1 MGSGRGLIG
10 GRGRHR
16 GYHTAVVGPF
26 MPDAEKVAAVRQAL
40 PAVGAGIYLNT
51 GSAGPLPVETA
62 AAMADLEGWEVRTG
76 RASAEFFEDF
86 LERLA
91 EARAGIAAVLAT
103 DVDSVGITHSTTEG
117 MNIATWAVDWK
128 PGDQAV
134 TTRHEHAGGL
144 GPLVAARERFGIEL
158 ALVDVGDGTDDDAT
172 LAAFDAAITPRTK
185 LVSISHVLWTT
196 GATLPIE
203 RIARL
208 AKERGA
214 TVAIDG
220 AQAVGAMPVSP
231 DDLGVDYYAV
241 AAQKWLLGPEGIG
254 ALWASGEARER
265 GLPSL
270 SGWFSFDALTLEGT
284 GEFFRS
290 GRRFEATNYHKPS
303 VTGFARSC
311 GWLSMYVGLPW
322 VFDRGQALA
331 AAAFDR
337 LARIP
342 GVTMLTPRDRMATL
356 VTFRIAG
363 WPADDAVREL
373 GARVFAITR
382 TVPPLDAI
390 RISVGFFNTADEL
403 ERFAAAVELLAA
415 HTPATLPPK
424 PQLTIIGQGS

>member
-1 MGSGRGLIG
+1 
-10 GRGRHR
+10 
-16 GYHTAVVGPF
+16 
-26 MPDAEKVAAVRQAL
+26 MPEAEKVAAVRQAL

-51 GSAGPLPVETA
+51 GSAGPIPAETA
-62 AAMADLEGWEVRTG
+62 AVMAELEGWEVRTG

-91 EARAGIAAVLAT
+91 ESRAGIAAVLAG
-103 DVDSVGITHSTTEG
+103 DVDSIAITHSTTEG

-128 PGDQAV
+128 PGDRAV
-134 TTRHEHAGGL
+134 TTSHEHAGGL
-144 GPLVAARERFGIEL
+144 GPLVAARDRFGIDL
-158 ALVDVGDGTDDDAT
+158 AFVDVGDGTDDEAT
-172 LAAFDAAITPRTK
+172 LVAFDRAITPTTK
-185 LVSISHVLWTT
+185 LVAISHVLWTT
-196 GATLPIE
+196 GARLPIE

-220 AQAVGAMPVSP
+220 AQAVGAVPVSI

-254 ALWASGEARER
+254 ALWASREALDRA
-265 GLPSL
+265 LPSL
-270 SGWFSFDALTLEGT
+270 AGWFSFDNLGLEGT
-284 GEFFRS
+284 GPFFREA
-290 GRRFEATNYHKPS
+290 RRFEATNYHKPS

-331 AAAFDR
+331 ASAFDR

-342 GVTMLTPRDRMATL
+342 GVTMLTPRERMATL

-363 WPADDAVREL
+363 WGSDDAVREL

-382 TVPPLDAI
+382 SIPPLDAV
-390 RISVGFFNTADEL
+390 RISVGFFNTAEEI
-403 ERFAAAVELLAA
+403 ERFAETVELLAA
-415 HTPATLPPK
+415 HTPDTLPPK
-424 PQLTIIGQGS
+424 PRLTIIGQGA

>member
-1 MGSGRGLIG
+1 
-10 GRGRHR
+10 
-16 GYHTAVVGPF
+16 

-51 GSAGPLPVETA
+51 GSAGPLPAETA

-128 PGDQAV
+128 PGDRAV
-134 TTRHEHAGGL
+134 TTRHEHPGGL

-158 ALVDVGDGTDDDAT
+158 AFVDVGDGTDDDAT

-196 GATLPIE
+196 GAKLPIA

-241 AAQKWLLGPEGIG
+241 AGPEVAPGAGGDRRAVGLGRGARAGAPQPVGLVQLRRPDARGDRRVLPLGPPVRGDELPQAVRHGVRPELRLALDVRRPAVGLRAGSG
-254 ALWASGEARER
+254 AR
-265 GLPSL
+265 GV
-270 SGWFSFDALTLEGT
+270 GV
-284 GEFFRS
+284 RS
-290 GRRFEATNYHKPS
+290 ADPDPGRR
-303 VTGFARSC
+303 RC
-311 GWLSMYVGLPW
+311 
-322 VFDRGQALA
+322 
-331 AAAFDR
+331 
-337 LARIP
+337 
-342 GVTMLTPRDRMATL
+342 
-356 VTFRIAG
+356 
-363 WPADDAVREL
+363 
-373 GARVFAITR
+373 
-382 TVPPLDAI
+382 
-390 RISVGFFNTADEL
+390 
-403 ERFAAAVELLAA
+403 
-415 HTPATLPPK
+415 
-424 PQLTIIGQGS
+424 